1 MIIIINGVT
10 YSGEEAERRSISMLQ
25 EGLEVSYD

>member
-1 MIIIINGVT
+1 MIIIINGVM
-10 YSGEEAERRSISMLQ
+10 YSGEEAERRSVSMLQ